1 MKFDG
6 ILYGSEQGT
15 GLSCLVTPTGSG
27 LTIEA
32 EGRDLAHLDYR
43 NLEVSL
49 SGVDDRYL
57 TFEAI
62 FEEKKLRLLVS
73 DRQITSQI
81 EATGAPRQFVVK
93 MRDTAM
99 KRAGRAA
106 SRWTWLAVFA
116 ATVIA
121 LGGGAWY
128 GFGWVMYR
136 AVAEISVE
144 WEVELGRS
152 AASQLLVERRVCSDL
167 QLQRGV
173 EEIGRRLVGGL
184 GASPYSFRLR
194 VLDIDEI
201 NAFALPGGYLFIN
214 RGLIEHADSGAEI
227 AGVLAHEIQHVLGR
241 HGMHNIVRQ
250 AGFMLLLAAVI
261 GDAGQLEEF
270 LLYNAAGLA
279 SMSFSRD
286 QERAADAGGVR
297 LMRRANFDPLGL
309 PSFLIKLEKSPLQAR
324 VPTILS
330 THPGAEERTR
340 ALRAMISRT
349 ASAPI
354 TPLKT
359 PLSHLRGRCAPVQ
372 LANPDAP

>member
-1 MKFDG
+1 MEFAG
-6 ILYGSEQGT
+6 ILYGFEQGK
-15 GLSCLVTPTGSG
+15 GLSCRVTPTGSG
-27 LTIEA
+27 LAIEV
-32 EGRDLAHLDYR
+32 EGRDLAHIDYR
-43 NLEVSL
+43 SLEVSL

-57 TFEAI
+57 TFQTVLA
-62 FEEKKLRLLVS
+62 EKKLRLLVS
-73 DRQITSQI
+73 DQQITSQI
-81 EATGAPRQFVVK
+81 EATGAPRQLVVK
-93 MRDTAM
+93 MRGTAM

-116 ATVIA
+116 TAVIA
-121 LGGGAWY
+121 IGVVAWF
-128 GFGWVMYR
+128 GFGWVMNR
-136 AVAEISVE
+136 AVAAIPVE

-152 AASQLLVERRVCSDL
+152 AASELLAEHRVCSDL

-173 EEIGRRLVGGL
+173 EEIGMRLVGGL

-194 VLDIDEI
+194 VLDVDDV
-201 NAFALPGGYLFIN
+201 NAFALPGGYLFVN
-214 RGLIEHADSGAEI
+214 RGLIDHAESGTEI

-241 HGMHNIVRQ
+241 HGIHNIVRQ

-297 LMRRANFDPLGL
+297 LMRRANFDPRGL
-309 PSFLIKLEKSPLQAR
+309 HHFLTKLEESPHQAR

-330 THPGAEERTR
+330 THPATEERSR
-340 ALRAMISRT
+340 ALKAIISRT

-354 TPLKT
+354 TPLNT
-359 PLSHLRGRCAPVQ
+359 PLPDIRGRCAPVR
-372 LANPDAP
+372 LANPDAL